1 MLNKPRSG
9 KKVKNDESF
18 ENFKLNSSVPRVRL
32 KYLETV
38 EMKQSRLYFKETKK
52 PFKYNLNR
60 VRNKSNLPGENSKLD
75 MSVMSN
81 VSVKKKKRNNTL
93 L

>member
-1 MLNKPRSG
+1 M
-9 KKVKNDESF
+9 
-18 ENFKLNSSVPRVRL
+18 PRVRL

-60 VRNKSNLPGENSKLD
+60 VRNKSNMPADNSKLD

-93 L
+93 